1 MRMAAS
7 GKPSGDAA
15 VDLAINS
22 ILAAEQDARDAVE
35 NCRGQAARILAAAEA
50 RVREI
55 GQRTERRMKA
65 AHRIADESV
74 ARSLGLLGEGDSR
87 NVSKT
92 AEGRSSDLVERA
104 VDSLVDEM
112 LGGPS

>member
-1 MRMAAS
+1 
-7 GKPSGDAA
+7 
-15 VDLAINS
+15 
-22 ILAAEQDARDAVE
+22 
-35 NCRGQAARILAAAEA
+35 
-50 RVREI
+50 
-55 GQRTERRMKA
+55 MKA